1 MLELLQKEN
10 LIKAICTG
18 RIRITNDNDGSIC
31 MNVYSNEVY
40 FEEYDI
46 IMSPEEYLKRTNV
59 SKIADL
65 LIETF
70 NLEPFMSDREPTRTL
85 NTLNERFVKD
95 LPVMNFLWE
104 YMKNN

>member
-18 RIRITNDNDGSIC
+18 RIRIVNDDDGSIC
-31 MNVYSNEVY
+31 MKVYSSDVY

-46 IMSPEEYLKRTNV
+46 IMSPEEYLRKTDV

-70 NLEPFMSDREPTRTL
+70 NLEPFMSDGEPTRTL
-85 NTLNERFVKD
+85 ATLNTYFVKE
-95 LPVMNFLWE
+95 LPVMNLLWE